1 MGPESES
8 RGEGQ
13 ELRLTHVGLQ
23 GPKLEQA
30 QREQGDWRSAAA
42 SVKCLPLL
50 LIASH
55 VSDTGKCPYTVLFP
69 YNKKCCGEI
78 TREEKWCH
86 RTVVA
91 LQMRNTEGELGSLVS
106 VSLGFDSQLPESHQS
121 STKKEMCSKSYVTSK
136 LNCS

>member
-1 MGPESES
+1 MGPESGS

-13 ELRLTHVGLQ
+13 ELRLTQVGLQ
-23 GPKLEQA
+23 G

-50 LIASH
+50 LMASH

-91 LQMRNTEGELGSLVS
+91 LQMGNTEGELGSLVS